1 MTEPVVLSPV
11 PQAVRQAPVRTTES
25 VLSVLSSYLPL
36 ILMALL
42 ALGTWWLVKNTP
54 LFEPGRPAAAARHEP
69 DYSMNQFSVQRFY
82 PSGALRARVEGVEL
96 RHYPDTDTL
105 EIDDVH
111 MRGIA
116 ANGRVTVS
124 TARRAVANSDISQ
137 VQLIGGAHVVSEATA
152 TDPAIDFRGEFLD
165 AYITTEQVRSHL
177 PVIVTRG
184 RDELRAD
191 GMDYDNL
198 AQDLKLTGRTR
209 VRLAASVAQAA
220 ATRPAS
226 AGVSSGST
234 SRRP

>member
-1 MTEPVVLSPV
+1 MTDPVVLSPV
-11 PQAVRQAPVRTTES
+11 PQALARAPVRRVDS
-25 VLSVLSSYLPL
+25 VFSVLSSYLPL
-36 ILMALL
+36 ILMAML

-54 LFEPGRPAAAARHEP
+54 LFEPGGPAAAPRHEP

-82 PSGALRARVEGVEL
+82 SSGALRARVEGVEL

-105 EIDDVH
+105 EIDDVR

-165 AYITTEQVRSHL
+165 AFLTTERVRSHL

-184 RDELRAD
+184 RDELRAA
-191 GMDYDNL
+191 GMEYDNL
-198 AQDLKLTGRTR
+198 AQDLRLHGRTN
-209 VRLAASVAQAA
+209 VRLSPSAAQADLS
-220 ATRPAS
+220 TVRH
-226 AGVSSGST
+226 GVAEVPDA
-234 SRRP
+234 RR

>member
-1 MTEPVVLSPV
+1 MTEPLVLSPV
-11 PQAVRQAPVRTTES
+11 PQQARQAPVRRVES
-25 VLSVLSSYLPL
+25 VFSVMSSYLPL

-82 PSGALRARVEGVEL
+82 PTGALRARVEGVEL

-105 EIDDVH
+105 EIDDVR
-111 MRGIA
+111 MRGVA

-124 TARRAVANSDISQ
+124 TARRAVANSDVSQ
-137 VQLIGGAHVVSEATA
+137 VQLIGGAHVVSEPTA
-152 TDPAIDFRGEFLD
+152 TDPAIEFRGEFLD
-165 AYITTEQVRSHL
+165 AFIATERVRSHL
-177 PVIVTRG
+177 PVVVTRG

-191 GMDYDNL
+191 AMEYDNL
-198 AQDLKLTGRTR
+198 AQDLRLKGRTN
-209 VRLAASVAQAA
+209 VRLAASAAQSGTIKPGAGAA
-220 ATRPAS
+220 A
-226 AGVSSGST
+226 SS

>member
-1 MTEPVVLSPV
+1 MTDPVVLSPV
-11 PQAVRQAPVRTTES
+11 PQASARPPVRRVDS
-25 VLSVLSSYLPL
+25 VFSVLSSYLPL
-36 ILMALL
+36 ILMAVL

-54 LFEPGRPAAAARHEP
+54 LFEPGAPAAAPRHEP

-105 EIDDVH
+105 EIDDVR

-116 ANGRVTVS
+116 ANGRITVS

-152 TDPAIDFRGEFLD
+152 TDPAIEFRGEFLD
-165 AYITTEQVRSHL
+165 AYLTTEQVRSHL

-184 RDELRAD
+184 RDELRAA
-191 GMDYDNL
+191 GMEYDNL
-198 AQDLKLTGRTR
+198 AQDLRLHGRTN
-209 VRLAASVAQAA
+209 VSLAASAAQADVSRPGA
-220 ATRPAS
+220 SVRPAEP
-226 AGVSSGST
+226 
-234 SRRP
+234 R